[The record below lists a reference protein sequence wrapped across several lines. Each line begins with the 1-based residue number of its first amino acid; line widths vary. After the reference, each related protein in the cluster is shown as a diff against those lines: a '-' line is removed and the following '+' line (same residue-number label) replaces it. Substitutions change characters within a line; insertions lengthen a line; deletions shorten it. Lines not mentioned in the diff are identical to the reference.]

1 MASQKAS
8 PRGEAVRRGTE
19 LDKRD
24 EVNSRLTA
32 AEGVAKRSEVML
44 ALDEAAFMK
53 SSKSP
58 HPTCAK
64 VLDSFDE
71 VGSAQATSPLKGKA
85 FGTATFLRMI
95 FISYLLSSNSYLND
109 LKFPSTTAT
118 GQLSFF
124 KKHSAQGNHLLQ
136 FCDKMITK
144 SRRTCDHCRGG
155 YYPPERIGLL
165 VVYE

>member
-1 MASQKAS
+1 
-8 PRGEAVRRGTE
+8 
-19 LDKRD
+19 
-24 EVNSRLTA
+24 
-32 AEGVAKRSEVML
+32 
-44 ALDEAAFMK
+44 
-53 SSKSP
+53 
-58 HPTCAK
+58 
-64 VLDSFDE
+64 LDSFDE
-71 VGSAQATSPLKGKA
+71 VGSAQATFRGCRPAFAENDPLDHFPGASAPLKGKA